1 MCEKF
6 LNILYNT
13 NTILKIQDK
22 YEWYSDN
29 TQICSTPCFDG
40 HLAHPISINPQS
52 HIVIA
57 FTGRFGL
64 HIDSIS
70 QPYNGMRQGNYTIN
84 PTKSY
89 NMRLSIVF
97 CIVLVFIASVQ
108 TASIR
113 DEGEKVIEKR
123 SPLLLGKVA
132 LLKGLHLLKKLPLPP
147 LIIPTRFEFQQV
159 HEPIVRS
166 GYHQ

>member
-1 MCEKF
+1 
-6 LNILYNT
+6 
-13 NTILKIQDK
+13 
-22 YEWYSDN
+22 
-29 TQICSTPCFDG
+29 
-40 HLAHPISINPQS
+40 
-52 HIVIA
+52 
-57 FTGRFGL
+57 
-64 HIDSIS
+64 
-70 QPYNGMRQGNYTIN
+70 MRQGNYTIN
-84 PTKSY
+84 PVKSY

-159 HEPIVRS
+159 HEPIVRN
-166 GYHQ
+166 GYGH

>member
-1 MCEKF
+1 
-6 LNILYNT
+6 
-13 NTILKIQDK
+13 
-22 YEWYSDN
+22 
-29 TQICSTPCFDG
+29 
-40 HLAHPISINPQS
+40 
-52 HIVIA
+52 
-57 FTGRFGL
+57 
-64 HIDSIS
+64 
-70 QPYNGMRQGNYTIN
+70 MRQGNYTIN